1 MDFKQNLWDEM
12 DVIFADDIPIPEG
25 QESISE
31 KGFDKILQEIGD
43 EDES

>member
-25 QESISE
+25 KEIISE
-31 KGFDKILQEIGD
+31 EDFDKILQESEDGD
-43 EDES
+43 DS